1 MNPNISP
8 SKSSNFARQKVTRS
22 STSID
27 VSLDSFSKGTE
38 ASSREMKIKEP
49 VLTEV
54 RANSPINSLNFITL
68 HKQYKAVSPVRG
80 AGEKVSKE
88 VQTTENKYLNS
99 ISRLSEEIQIMNHQL
114 ELAYEQIND
123 LTAQINEQNHKHSVH
138 VQKIHEK
145 NQKTVEKLQIEA
157 SFYELRTKNEQLHRV
172 IIEKEKEIQDQQLK
186 FNENIAYLTQQYEK
200 KLRFKESEHNFNISS
215 LKSQFVDVLDELKT
229 KFFHQIDYLQDKHK
243 SDNEQARELLK
254 GLDSKEKISVSETST
269 ALEIDQ
275 DKNLKIHESLNDLQI
290 IEELSFQQNI
300 SLNPFEQSIEVS
312 NEFDKSLRQLI
323 SQISFE
329 GDVSCRNFLMDN

>member
-1 MNPNISP
+1 MNPNTSP
-8 SKSSNFARQKVTRS
+8 PKASLFARQKVTRS

-38 ASSREMKIKEP
+38 ASSREMKKKEP
-49 VLTEV
+49 VLTEI
-54 RANSPINSLNFITL
+54 RANSPISSLNFITL
-68 HKQYKAVSPVRG
+68 HRQYKAVSQNRG
-80 AGEKVSKE
+80 DKVSKE
-88 VQTTENKYLNS
+88 VQTTGNKYLNN
-99 ISRLSEEIQIMNHQL
+99 ISRLSEEIQIMNQQL

-145 NQKTVEKLQIEA
+145 NQKTAEKMQIEA
-157 SFYELRTKNEQLHRV
+157 SFYELRTKNEQLLR
-172 IIEKEKEIQDQQLK
+172 IIGEKEKEIMDQQLK

-200 KLRFKESEHNFNISS
+200 KLRFKESEHNFNVSS

-229 KFFHQIDYLQDKHK
+229 KFFHKIDYLQDKHK
-243 SDNEQARELLK
+243 SDTEEVRELLK
-254 GLDSKEKISVSETST
+254 GLDSKETVSVSEVST
-269 ALEIDQ
+269 GLEIDQ
-275 DKNLKIHESLNDLQI
+275 DRNLKIHESLNDLQI
-290 IEELSFQQNI
+290 IEELSFQQNMSI
-300 SLNPFEQSIEVS
+300 NPFEQSIEVN

-329 GDVSCRNFLMDN
+329 GDLSCRNFFMDN